1 MMNKR
6 TGGEN
11 FMNNPS
17 TSYPDRRYPVGIQ
30 TFSEIIEKG
39 YVYIDKT
46 DLMWRM
52 QQMSKYIFLSRPRR
66 FGKSLLTTTLCSF
79 FEGRRDL
86 FEGLKVMELEKEW
99 KQYPVLHIDVS
110 MAKAQEN
117 EELLS
122 NALFRQ
128 LEPYTEIYGAKASE
142 LTPGAVFSGLIRRAY
157 EQTGSQVVVVIDEYD
172 APLLEVLHEN
182 ERLDGY
188 RRVMQE
194 FYQCL
199 KANEAMIRFC
209 FITGIT
215 KFSQLSIFSTLNN
228 ITNISLDPQFAAI
241 CGITGEEIDTQ
252 MQPDVE
258 RLAAEYECS
267 PQQMR
272 EMLREAYDG
281 YRFSRKSPDIYN
293 PFSLMKAFN
302 QLRLNNWW
310 FESGTPSYLIRQM
323 RRFRTDITKLDG
335 LEAPASAFDQPTENM
350 LDALPLLY
358 QSGYMTIK
366 DYDFYTQS
374 YTLGIPNKE
383 VRVGFTE
390 GLLPI
395 VTGVRGSDVQM
406 GFAARFWKALRADD
420 TDLALRE
427 LQAYLEELPYV
438 EGFKKKLEEVSTA
451 EGFYEWSFYLIFS
464 MLNVYVQ
471 TQVKCAR
478 GKADMVVFMP
488 DAIYVMELKINGTA
502 QDALDQINDRGYALR
517 YATDGRRIVKAGIG
531 FSVEKRAMTGYIIEN

>member
-1 MMNKR
+1 MEK
-6 TGGEN
+6 E
-11 FMNNPS
+11 
-17 TSYPDRRYPVGIQ
+17 RRYPVGIQ
-30 TFSEIIEKG
+30 TFSRIIGEG

-52 QQMSKYIFLSRPRR
+52 TRVSPFIFLSRPRR

-86 FEGLKVMELEKEW
+86 FEGLKVMELEKDW
-99 KQYPVLHIDVS
+99 VQYPVLHIDVS
-110 MAKAQEN
+110 MAKGRDNTQELRKA
-117 EELLS
+117 LLMEM
-122 NALFRQ
+122 
-128 LEPYTEIYGAKASE
+128 EPLAEIYGVNEKE
-142 LTPGAVFSGLIRRAY
+142 NTPGEVFSGLIRRAY
-157 EQTGSQVVVVIDEYD
+157 EQTGRQVVVVIDEYD
-172 APLLEVLHEN
+172 APLLDVLHE
-182 ERLDGY
+182 EEQLPGF

-199 KANEAMIRFC
+199 KAHEAMIRFC

-228 ITNISLDPQFAAI
+228 ITNITLNSQFAAI

-252 MQPDVE
+252 MQPDVA
-258 RLAAEYECS
+258 RLAEEYEVS
-267 PQQMR
+267 PQEMR
-272 EMLREAYDG
+272 EMLRETYDG
-281 YRFSRKSPDIYN
+281 YRFAGKSPDIYN

-302 QLRLNNWW
+302 ELELRNFW
-310 FESGTPSYLIRQM
+310 FESGTPSYLLRQM
-323 RRFRTDITKLDG
+323 HHFRTDITKLDD
-335 LEAPASAFDQPTENM
+335 LHVPASAFDQPTENM
-350 LDALPLLY
+350 IDALPLLY
-358 QSGYMTIK
+358 QSGYLTIK
-366 DYDFYTQS
+366 SYDRLMQE

-390 GLLPI
+390 GLLPT
-395 VTGVRGSDVQM
+395 VTGLRGSEVQM
-406 GFAARFWKALRADD
+406 GFAARFWKALRAND

-438 EGFKKKLEEVSTA
+438 EGFKKKLEEVSAA

-478 GKADMVVFMP
+478 GRADMEVFMP
-488 DAIYVMELKINGTA
+488 DAIYVMELKLNGTA
-502 QDALDQINDRGYALR
+502 QDALDQIEDEGYAKR
-517 YATDGRRIVKAGIG
+517 YATDPRRVVKVGIG
-531 FSVEKRAMTGYIIEN
+531 FSVEKRAMTDYIIVEGD

>member
-1 MMNKR
+1 M
-6 TGGEN
+6 THL
-11 FMNNPS
+11 NNP
-17 TSYPDRRYPVGIQ
+17 YPDERRYPVGIQ
-30 TFSEIIEKG
+30 TFSEIINYG

-52 QQMSKYIFLSRPRR
+52 TRLSKYIFLSRPRR

-79 FEGRRDL
+79 FQGRRDL
-86 FEGLKVMELEKEW
+86 FEGLRVMELEKEW

-117 EELLS
+117 EEFLS

-128 LEPYTEIYGAKASE
+128 LEPYTETYGAKASE

-172 APLLEVLHEN
+172 APLLEVLHED

-302 QLRLNNWW
+302 QLSLNNWW

-350 LDALPLLY
+350 RNALPLLY

-366 DYDFYTQS
+366 DYDPRGGMF
-374 YTLGIPNKE
+374 TLGLPNKE

-390 GLLPI
+390 GLLPAI
-395 VTGVRGSDVQM
+395 SGIEGSDVQA
-406 GFAARFWKALRADD
+406 GFAVRFWRALRADD

-488 DAIYVMELKINGTA
+488 DTIYVMELKINGTA

-531 FSVEKRAMTGYIIEN
+531 FSVEKRAMTGYIIED

>member
-1 MMNKR
+1 MTHFSDFGRK
-6 TGGEN
+6 
-11 FMNNPS
+11 
-17 TSYPDRRYPVGIQ
+17 YPVGIQ
-30 TFSEIIEKG
+30 TFSRIISEG

-46 DLMWRM
+46 DLMW
-52 QQMSKYIFLSRPRR
+52 QMTHVSPFVFLSRPRR

-79 FEGRRDL
+79 FRGEREL
-86 FEGLKVMELEKEW
+86 FEGLKVMALEKEW
-99 KQYPVLHIDVS
+99 KKYPVLHIDVS
-110 MAKAQEN
+110 MAKGQKN
-117 EELLS
+117 EDMLS

-128 LEPYTEIYGAKASE
+128 LEPYAEKYGSKQSE

-157 EQTGSQVVVVIDEYD
+157 EQTGEQVVVVIDEYD
-172 APLLEVLHEN
+172 APLLEVLHE
-182 ERLDGY
+182 EEQLPGF

-228 ITNISLDPQFAAI
+228 ITNISLLPQFAAI

-252 MQPDVE
+252 MQPDVA
-258 RLAAEYECS
+258 RLAEIYKCTSQE
-267 PQQMR
+267 MR
-272 EMLREAYDG
+272 EMLRDTYDG
-281 YRFSRKSPDIYN
+281 YHFSEKSPDIYN

-302 QLRLNNWW
+302 LLRLQNYW
-310 FESGTPSYLIRQM
+310 FESGTPSYLIRQL
-323 RRFRTDITKLDG
+323 RRFRTDISEMDDIVV
-335 LEAPASAFDQPTENM
+335 SSDAFDQPTENM
-350 LDALPLLY
+350 QDALPLLY

-366 DYDFYTQS
+366 SYEPIS
-374 YTLGIPNKE
+374 EEYTLGIPNKE
-383 VRVGFTE
+383 VRVGLTK
-390 GLLPI
+390 GLMP
-395 VTGVRGSDVQM
+395 TYTGMSAEGVRS
-406 GFAARFWKALRADD
+406 GFAVRFWRALRADD

-427 LQAYLEELPYV
+427 LQAYLESLPYV

-478 GKADMVVFMP
+478 GRADMVVFMP

-502 QDALDQINDRGYALR
+502 QDALDQIEQKGYAQR
-517 YATDGRRIVKAGIG
+517 YATDGRRIVKVGMG
-531 FSVEKRAMTGYIIEN
+531 FSLEKCAMTEYLIKDEG

>member
-1 MMNKR
+1 MNMS
-6 TGGEN
+6 E
-11 FMNNPS
+11 
-17 TSYPDRRYPVGIQ
+17 RRYPVGIQ

-52 QQMSKYIFLSRPRR
+52 QQLSKYVFLSRPRR

-79 FEGRRDL
+79 FEGRREL
-86 FEGLKVMELEKEW
+86 FEGLKVMNLEKEW

-110 MAKAQEN
+110 MAKGKPD
-117 EELLS
+117 EESLR
-122 NALFRQ
+122 NALMLQIRP
-128 LEPYTEIYGAKASE
+128 LTKLYGSDPNEK
-142 LTPGAVFSGLIRRAY
+142 LPGEVFAGLIRRAF
-157 EQTGSQVVVVIDEYD
+157 EQTGSQVVVAIDEYD
-172 APLLEVLHEN
+172 APLLDVLHED
-182 ERLDGY
+182 EQLAGF

-228 ITNISLDPQFAAI
+228 ITNLSLHPDFAAI

-258 RLAAEYECS
+258 RLADRYKCSAET
-267 PQQMR
+267 MR
-272 EMLREAYDG
+272 EMLRETYDG
-281 YRFSRKSPDIYN
+281 YHFSEESPDIYN

-302 QLRLNNWW
+302 ERRLNNFW
-310 FESGTPSYLIRQM
+310 FESGTPSYLLRQLQ
-323 RRFRTDITKLDG
+323 RYRTDITKIDG
-335 LEAPASAFDQPTENM
+335 IVVPSDAFDQPTENM

-358 QSGYMTIK
+358 QSGYLTIK
-366 DYDFYTQS
+366 DYDPVDQG

-383 VRVGFTE
+383 VRVGLTK
-390 GLLPI
+390 GLLPL
-395 VTGVRGSDVQM
+395 VSGVNGPDVQM
-406 GFAARFWKALRADD
+406 GFAARFWRALRQSDI
-420 TDLALRE
+420 DLALRE
-427 LQAYLEELPYV
+427 LQAYLESLPYV

-478 GKADMVVFMP
+478 GRADMVVFMP
-488 DAIYVMELKINGTA
+488 DTIYVIELKINGA
-502 QDALDQINDRGYALR
+502 AGEALRQINDRGYARR
-517 YATDGRRIVKAGIG
+517 YDTDPRRIVKAGIG
-531 FSVEKRAMTGYIIEN
+531 FSVEQRAMTDYIIEEDKPAINLKSSSQS

>member
-1 MMNKR
+1 MNMS
-6 TGGEN
+6 E
-11 FMNNPS
+11 
-17 TSYPDRRYPVGIQ
+17 RRYPVGIQ

-52 QQMSKYIFLSRPRR
+52 QQLSKYVFLSRPRR

-79 FEGRRDL
+79 FEGRREL
-86 FEGLKVMELEKEW
+86 FEGLKVMNLEKEW

-110 MAKAQEN
+110 MAKGKPD
-117 EELLS
+117 EESLR
-122 NALFRQ
+122 NALMLQIRP
-128 LEPYTEIYGAKASE
+128 LTKLYGSDPNEK
-142 LTPGAVFSGLIRRAY
+142 LPGEVFAGLIRRAF
-157 EQTGSQVVVVIDEYD
+157 EQTGSQVVVAIDEYD
-172 APLLEVLHEN
+172 APLLDVLHED
-182 ERLDGY
+182 EQLAGF

-228 ITNISLDPQFAAI
+228 ITNLSLHPDFAAI

-258 RLAAEYECS
+258 RLADRYKCSAET
-267 PQQMR
+267 MR
-272 EMLREAYDG
+272 EMLRETYDG
-281 YRFSRKSPDIYN
+281 YHFSEESPDIYN

-302 QLRLNNWW
+302 ERRLNNFW
-310 FESGTPSYLIRQM
+310 FESGTPSYLLRQLQ
-323 RRFRTDITKLDG
+323 RYRTDITKIDG
-335 LEAPASAFDQPTENM
+335 IVVPSDAFDQPTENM

-358 QSGYMTIK
+358 QSGYLTIK
-366 DYDFYTQS
+366 DYDPVDQG

-383 VRVGFTE
+383 VRVGLTK
-390 GLLPI
+390 GLLPL
-395 VTGVRGSDVQM
+395 VSGVNGPDVQM
-406 GFAARFWKALRADD
+406 GFAARFWRALRQSDID
-420 TDLALRE
+420 MALRE
-427 LQAYLEELPYV
+427 LQAYLESLPYV

-478 GKADMVVFMP
+478 GRADMVVFMP
-488 DAIYVMELKINGTA
+488 DTIYVIELKINGA
-502 QDALDQINDRGYALR
+502 AGEALRQINDRGYARR
-517 YATDGRRIVKAGIG
+517 YDTDPRRIVKAGIG
-531 FSVEKRAMTGYIIEN
+531 FSVEQRAMTDYIIEEDKPAINLKSSSQS

>member
-1 MMNKR
+1 MERK
-6 TGGEN
+6 
-11 FMNNPS
+11 
-17 TSYPDRRYPVGIQ
+17 YPVGIQ
-30 TFSEIIEKG
+30 TFSRLRSEG

-52 QQMSKYIFLSRPRR
+52 TRLSPFIFLSRPRR

-86 FEGLKVMELEKEW
+86 FEGLKVMELEQEW
-99 KQYPVLHIDVS
+99 KRYPVLHIDVS
-110 MAKAQEN
+110 MAKGQKDEDM
-117 EELLS
+117 LS
-122 NALFRQ
+122 NALWRQ
-128 LEPYTEIYGAKASE
+128 LEPYVEQYGHIPSE
-142 LTPGAVFSGLIRRAY
+142 KTAGALFSGLIRRAY
-157 EQTGSQVVVVIDEYD
+157 QQTGEQVVVVIDEYD
-172 APLLEVLHEN
+172 APLLEVLHE
-182 ERLDGY
+182 EEQLPGF

-228 ITNISLDPQFAAI
+228 ITNISLLPQFAAI

-252 MQPDVE
+252 MQPDVA
-258 RLAAEYECS
+258 RLAEEYEVS
-267 PQQMR
+267 SQEMR
-272 EMLREAYDG
+272 EMLRDTYDG
-281 YRFSRKSPDIYN
+281 YRFSEKSPDIYN

-302 QLRLNNWW
+302 LRRLQNYW
-310 FESGTPSYLIRQM
+310 FESGTPSYLIRQL
-323 RRFRTDITKLDG
+323 RRFRTDITKLDD
-335 LEAPASAFDQPTENM
+335 LVVPSSAFDQPTENM
-350 LDALPLLY
+350 RNALPLLY

-366 DYDFYTQS
+366 GYDRWEQA

-383 VRVGFTE
+383 VRVGFIE
-390 GLLPI
+390 GLLPT
-395 VTGVRGSDVQM
+395 VTGMEGSDVQM
-406 GFAARFWKALRADD
+406 GFALRFWRALRKSD

-427 LQAYLEELPYV
+427 LQAYLESLPYI
-438 EGFKKKLEEVSTA
+438 EGFKKKLEEVTTA

-478 GKADMVVFMP
+478 GRADMVVFMP

-502 QDALDQINDRGYALR
+502 RDALDQIEQKGYALR
-517 YATDGRRIVKAGIG
+517 YATDGRRIVKVGMG
-531 FSVEKRAMTGYIIEN
+531 FSVEKRAMTEYLICP

>member
-1 MMNKR
+1 MTER
-6 TGGEN
+6 
-11 FMNNPS
+11 
-17 TSYPDRRYPVGIQ
+17 RRYPVGIQ
-30 TFSEIIEKG
+30 TFSEIIRGG

-52 QQMSKYIFLSRPRR
+52 QQLSKYIFLSRPRR

-79 FEGRRDL
+79 FRGERDL
-86 FEGLKVMELEKEW
+86 FEGLKVMELEQEW
-99 KQYPVLHIDVS
+99 KRYPVLHIDVS
-110 MAKAQEN
+110 MAKGQEN
-117 EELLS
+117 VKELRE
-122 NALFRQ
+122 ALFLLLVPYIGKYGEHP
-128 LEPYTEIYGAKASE
+128 LEN
-142 LTPGAVFSGLIRRAY
+142 TPGKQFAGLIRRAY
-157 EQTGSQVVVVIDEYD
+157 EQTGEQVVVVIDEYD
-172 APLLEVLHEN
+172 APLLEVLHEE
-182 ERLDGY
+182 ERLPAY

-199 KANEAMIRFC
+199 KANEAIIRFC

-228 ITNISLDPQFAAI
+228 ITNISLQPEFAAI

-252 MQPDVE
+252 MQPDVAW
-258 RLAAEYECS
+258 LAEEYEVT
-267 PQQMR
+267 PQEMR
-272 EMLREAYDG
+272 EMLRDTYDG
-281 YRFSRKSPDIYN
+281 YRFSRNSPDIYN

-302 QLRLNNWW
+302 QRELQNYW
-310 FESGTPSYLIRQM
+310 FESGTPSYLIRQL
-323 RRFRTDITKLDG
+323 RRFRTDITKLDD
-335 LEAPASAFDQPTENM
+335 LQVPSSAFDQPTENM

-366 DYDFYTQS
+366 GYDRWEQA

-390 GLLPI
+390 GLLPT
-395 VTGVRGSDVQM
+395 VTGMEGSDVQM
-406 GFAARFWKALRADD
+406 GFALRFWRALRKSD

-427 LQAYLEELPYV
+427 LQAYLESLPYI
-438 EGFKKKLEEVSTA
+438 EGFKKKLEEVTTA

-478 GKADMVVFMP
+478 GRADMVVFMP

-502 QDALDQINDRGYALR
+502 RDALDQIENKGYALR
-517 YATDGRRIVKAGIG
+517 YATDGRRIVKVGMG
-531 FSVEKRAMTGYIIEN
+531 FSVEKRAMTEFIIGQE

>member
-1 MMNKR
+1 M
-6 TGGEN
+6 E
-11 FMNNPS
+11 
-17 TSYPDRRYPVGIQ
+17 RRYPVGIQ
-30 TFSEIIEKG
+30 TFSRLRKEG

-52 QQMSKYIFLSRPRR
+52 TRVSPYIFLGRPRR

-79 FEGRRDL
+79 FSGEREL

-99 KQYPVLHIDVS
+99 KRYPVLHVDVS
-110 MAKAQEN
+110 MAKGQEN
-117 EELLS
+117 VKELRE
-122 NALFRQ
+122 ALLLQ
-128 LEPYTEIYGAKASE
+128 LEPYTRKYGKHPLE
-142 LTPGAVFSGLIRRAY
+142 TTPGKLFSGLIRRAY
-157 EQTGSQVVVVIDEYD
+157 EQTGEQVVVVIDEYD
-172 APLLEVLHEN
+172 APLLDVLHE
-182 ERLDGY
+182 EELLPAF

-228 ITNISLDPQFAAI
+228 ISNISLDPQFAAI

-258 RLAAEYECS
+258 RLAREYEVT
-267 PQQMR
+267 PAEMR
-272 EMLREAYDG
+272 QMLRDTYDG

-302 QLRLNNWW
+302 QRELRNFW
-310 FESGTPSYLIRQM
+310 FESGTSSYLMRQLQ
-323 RRFRTDITKLDG
+323 RFRTDITKMDDLVVSSD
-335 LEAPASAFDQPTENM
+335 AFDQPTENM
-350 LDALPLLY
+350 VDALPLLY
-358 QSGYMTIK
+358 QSGYLTIK
-366 DYDFYTQS
+366 DYDRIGQE

-383 VRVGFTE
+383 VRVGFTK
-390 GLLPI
+390 GLLPL
-395 VTGVRGSDVQM
+395 VTGVAAEGVRS
-406 GFAARFWKALRADD
+406 GFAVRFWRALRAND
-420 TDLALRE
+420 THLALEE
-427 LQAYLEELPYV
+427 LKAYLESLPYV
-438 EGFKKKLEEVSTA
+438 EGFKKKLEEVAVA

-478 GKADMVVFMP
+478 GRADMVVFMP
-488 DAIYVMELKINGTA
+488 DTIYVMELKLNGTA
-502 QDALDQINDRGYALR
+502 QDALDQINDKGYALR
-517 YATDGRRIVKAGIG
+517 YATDPRPVVKVGMG
-531 FSVEKRAMTGYIIEN
+531 FSIEKRALTDYLIVEK